1 LSFNLKK
8 TNECFFMA
16 RSDRKTTERNNHAI
30 ELAAARLFRTKGIEA
45 VSIPEVMTEVG
56 MTHGGFYRHFNSKAD
71 LAVAACGDAL
81 RRAGHLRALWV
92 DPAVNVP
99 SPVAQ
104 LMSRYLSRDHRD
116 RVGEGCPIAA
126 FAGDVTREPEGSA
139 LKTEYVEGMKQFA
152 VEIAAL
158 IKDEPDEKRRR
169 ESLGIMAALVGA
181 MTLARAAKGDPLS
194 EEILEAVKHLLP
206 SAQP

>member
-1 LSFNLKK
+1 
-8 TNECFFMA
+8 MA

-30 ELAAARLFRTKGIEA
+30 ERAAARLFRTKGIEA

-71 LAVAACGDAL
+71 LAVAACSDAV

-92 DPAVNVP
+92 DHAVTEP

-104 LMSRYLSRDHRD
+104 LMSRYLSTDHRD

-126 FAGDVTREPEGSA
+126 FAGDVMREPEDSA
-139 LKTEYVEGMKQFA
+139 LRTEYVEGMKQLA
-152 VEIAAL
+152 AEIASL
-158 IKDEPDEKRRR
+158 IKEESDEKRRS
-169 ESLGIMAALVGA
+169 EALAIMAALVGA
-181 MTLARAAKGDPLS
+181 MTLARAARGDTLS
-194 EEILEAVKHLLP
+194 EEILDAVKRLLP
-206 SAQP
+206 SRQP